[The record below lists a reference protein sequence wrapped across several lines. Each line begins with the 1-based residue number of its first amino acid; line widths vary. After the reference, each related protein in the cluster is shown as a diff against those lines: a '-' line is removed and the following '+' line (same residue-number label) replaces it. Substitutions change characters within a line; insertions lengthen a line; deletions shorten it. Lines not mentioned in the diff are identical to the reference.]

1 MNCLDCGNEIPKVR
15 LDMIPDAEYCV
26 NCADKNATPFVARM
40 LFNHKTAGEVFIAKG
55 TENVR
60 RLNREYERAR

>member
-1 MNCLDCGNEIPKVR
+1 MNCIECGNQIPFER
-15 LDMIPDAEYCV
+15 LQIVPDTEYCV
-26 NCADKNATPFVARM
+26 NCVDKNAAPFVARM